1 MKTAIIGGGPA
12 GLWFSILAKKQDPTH
27 AITIHERNRPGDTFG
42 WGVVFSDQTLGNL
55 EAADPESFAE
65 IRRNFAYWTDIDVFL
80 EDAHARSTGHGFCG
94 LQRVVLLDILTRRAL
109 ALGVEIRHESE
120 VVDVEALAATHD
132 LVLAADGV
140 NSGVRARYADT
151 FQPSLDW
158 RKCRFVWLGMEGA
171 LPAFTFYF
179 RDTPHGVFQV
189 HAYPFD
195 ADRSTFIVECRDETW
210 RAAGL
215 EGADE
220 ATTIAYMEALFAK
233 DLADGTGKQRR
244 LLGNRSIWR
253 VFPTVR
259 CGRWSHGNV
268 VLMGDAVHTAHFS
281 IGSGTKLAMESAMA
295 LVDTLGKM
303 PGRPMP
309 EVLAAYE
316 AARRPEVERLQAAAQ
331 TSLEWFENTN
341 RTKHQ
346 DVLQFT
352 FGLMSRSKRITWDE
366 LATRDPALV
375 QRVADDWAAHHEG
388 SRPGAIP
395 AGSDPTAERAP
406 LAAVPL
412 FTPLR
417 LREVE
422 LPNRLVVS
430 PMCQYS
436 AVDGVVDDWH
446 LVHLGSRA
454 VGGAGLVIAEATA
467 IVPEGRITPGCA
479 GLWNATQEAAWKRVV
494 DFVHARSPARIGIQL
509 AHAGRRAR
517 CSVPWVNRGDY
528 LPAGDAAAA
537 GWDLVAPSA
546 IPWTETAPTPRALTR
561 VDMDAL
567 VAAWAD
573 AARRADRAGFD
584 LVELHLAHGYLLD
597 TFLSALTNTR
607 DDGYGGPDLA
617 DRLRFPLEVVR
628 AVRAAWPSEKP
639 LAARISATEWAP
651 GGHDDAERAAIARA
665 LAEAGVDVID
675 VSAGGTVA
683 HGKPVYGRMF
693 QAGFADQIR
702 NETGVRTIAVGN
714 IQDAD
719 QANTLL
725 AAGRC
730 DLVAMARPHLADPYT
745 ALHAAARYGVE
756 VPWPVQYLA
765 AAPRGRKGA

>member
-27 AITIHERNRPGDTFG
+27 DITIHERNRPGETFG

-80 EDAHARSTGHGFCG
+80 GDQHVRSTGHGFCG
-94 LQRVVLLDILTRRAL
+94 LQRVVLLDILTRRAR
-109 ALGVEIRHESE
+109 ALGVEIVHDSE
-120 VVDVEALAATHD
+120 IVDVEALAAAHD
-132 LVLAADGV
+132 LVLAAEGV
-140 NSGVRARYADT
+140 NSAVRSRYEESFRPA
-151 FQPSLDW
+151 LDW

-171 LPAFTFYF
+171 LPAFTFLF
-179 RDTPHGVFQV
+179 RDTPHGLFQV

-195 ADRSTFIVECRDETW
+195 ADRSTFIVECREETW
-210 RAAGL
+210 RASGL

-220 ATTIAYMEALFAK
+220 ATTLAFIEHLFAK
-233 DLADGTGKQRR
+233 DLAGRK
-244 LLGNRSIWR
+244 LLANRSIWR

-259 CGRWSHGNV
+259 CGSWSHGNV

-295 LVDTLGKM
+295 LVDALGNM
-303 PGRPMP
+303 PGVPIP
-309 EVLAAYE
+309 AVLAAYE

-341 RTKHQ
+341 RYKHQ
-346 DVLQFT
+346 DVLQFA
-352 FGLMSRSKRITWDE
+352 FALMSRSKRITWDE

-375 QRVADDWAAHHEG
+375 QRVAHHWADQHAG
-388 SRPGAIP
+388 SRPGATP
-395 AGSDPTAERAP
+395 AGVDPTTGRAP

-467 IVPEGRITPGCA
+467 ITSDARITPGCA
-479 GLWNATQEAAWKRVV
+479 GLWNDTQEVSWKRIV
-494 DFVHARSPARIGIQL
+494 DFVHAHSPAQIGIQL

-517 CSVPWVNRGDY
+517 CNLPWVQGGDY
-528 LPAGDAAAA
+528 LADTAPEAD

-546 IPWTETAPTPRALTR
+546 IPWTEASPTPRALTR
-561 VDMDAL
+561 ADMGAL
-567 VAAWAD
+567 VAAWVEATL
-573 AARRADRAGFD
+573 RADRAGFD
-584 LVELHLAHGYLLD
+584 LVEIHLAHGYLLD

-607 DDGYGGPDLA
+607 DDVYGGPDLA

-628 AVRAAWPSEKP
+628 AVRAAWPAHKP
-639 LAARISATEWAP
+639 LSARISATEWAP

-665 LAEAGVDVID
+665 LTDAGVDVID

-702 NETGVRTIAVGN
+702 HESGVRTIAVGN
-714 IQDAD
+714 IQNAD

-730 DLVAMARPHLADPYT
+730 DLVAMARPHLADPYMG
-745 ALHAAARYGVE
+745 LHAAARYEVE

-765 AAPRGRKGA
+765 AAPRRRKGS